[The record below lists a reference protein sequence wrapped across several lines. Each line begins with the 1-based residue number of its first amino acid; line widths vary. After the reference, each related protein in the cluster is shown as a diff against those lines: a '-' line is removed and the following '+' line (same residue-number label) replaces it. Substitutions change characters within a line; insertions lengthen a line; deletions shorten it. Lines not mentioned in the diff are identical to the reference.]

1 MEDTMKKKLPIFT
14 TPEGRAKY
22 LAAYEAMLSLWK
34 VPYDSIDVQTGYGST
49 HINVSGPDDGHPLVF
64 LHAVSL
70 SSTAWFANIAELGA
84 NHRVYA
90 VDAIGDAGKSIGI
103 QARSSA
109 FASQVDRPLVN
120 NLFPLDNIKTIKR
133 IQILD
138 C

>member
-1 MEDTMKKKLPIFT
+1 MKKKLPIFA

-22 LAAYEAMLSLWK
+22 MEAYEAMFTLWK
-34 VPYDSIDVQTGYGST
+34 VPHDGIDVKTSYGST
-49 HINVSGPDDGHPLVF
+49 HVNASGPGDGYPLVL
-64 LHAVSL
+64 LHGAGL
-70 SSTAWFANIAELGA
+70 TSTVWFANIAELSA

-120 NLFPLDNIKTIKR
+120 NLFPSGYIKTIK
-133 IQILD
+133 
-138 C
+138 

>member
-1 MEDTMKKKLPIFT
+1 M
-14 TPEGRAKY
+14 Y
-22 LAAYEAMLSLWK
+22 
-34 VPYDSIDVQTGYGST
+34 
-49 HINVSGPDDGHPLVF
+49 
-64 LHAVSL
+64 AVSL
-70 SSTAWFANIAELGA
+70 SSTAWFANIAELSA

-103 QARSSA
+103 QTRSSA